1 MRMRYILVSVSYSR
15 YVPLFFLANPYNI
28 QLSQAFKGVSADF
41 DALEELFESIGLF
54 LNRLDIYTKVPP
66 TSAMTEVVVKIMV
79 ELLSTLALATKQ
91 IQQGKSSEF
100 VFADV
105 LSGSMQYREICKE
118 AFWREWRRGG
128 SSKARPTYSGRG
140 SDDGGADA

>member
-1 MRMRYILVSVSYSR
+1 MRYILASVSYSR
-15 YVPLFFLANPYNI
+15 YVPPFFLANPYNI
-28 QLSQAFKGVSADF
+28 QMSQAFKGVSADF
-41 DALEELFESIGLF
+41 DALEDLLESIGRF
-54 LNRLDIYTKVPP
+54 LKRLDIYTKVPP

-91 IQQGKSSEF
+91 IRQGKSSEF

-105 LSGSMQYREICKE
+105 LLGSMQYREICKK

-128 SSKARPTYSGRG
+128 SSEARPTYSGRG
-140 SDDGGADA
+140 SDDGGADP